1 MQMIHSELVTS
12 IADKLGCTT
21 KEAAAGLAATTAAIV
36 DGLNKDRK
44 VAISGFGTFNLADR
58 PARTGRNP
66 QTGEPVQIK
75 ARTAAAFKP
84 ATALKDS
91 VNN

>member
-1 MQMIHSELVTS
+1 MIHSELVAS
-12 IADKLGCTT
+12 IAEKLDVST
-21 KEAAAGLAATTAAIV
+21 KDAAAALSAVTESVVEGLK
-36 DGLNKDRK
+36 KDRK
-44 VAISGFGTFNLADR
+44 VAVSGFGTFGLTDR

-84 ATALKDS
+84 ATALKEA
-91 VNN
+91 VNK

>member
-1 MQMIHSELVTS
+1 MIHSELVAS
-12 IADKLGCTT
+12 IAEKLDVST
-21 KEAAAGLAATTAAIV
+21 KDAAAALSAVTESIVEGLK
-36 DGLNKDRK
+36 KDRK
-44 VAISGFGTFNLADR
+44 VALSGFGTFALSDR

-66 QTGEPVQIK
+66 QTGEPVEIK

-91 VNN
+91 VNK

>member
-1 MQMIHSELVTS
+1 MIHSELVAS
-12 IADKLGCTT
+12 IADKLGCST
-21 KEAAAGLAATTAAIV
+21 KEAAAGLTAMTESIV
-36 DGLNKDRK
+36 EGLNKDRK
-44 VAISGFGTFNLADR
+44 VAVSGFGTFNLADR

-84 ATALKDS
+84 ATALKDA
-91 VNN
+91 VNK

>member
-1 MQMIHSELVTS
+1 MIHSELVAS
-12 IADKLGCTT
+12 IAKKLDVST
-21 KEAAAGLAATTAAIV
+21 KEAAAALSAVTESV
-36 DGLNKDRK
+36 VEGLNKDRK
-44 VAISGFGTFNLADR
+44 VAVSGFGTFALTDR

-84 ATALKDS
+84 ATALKES
-91 VNN
+91 VNK